1 MLIRNSARM
10 LLAADGTTASAPEA
24 KDTKADTSQPTD
36 NATGTNGGTDAKPTT
51 QPAIQPAAKSFATDA
66 DFQAEVDRILK
77 DRLERAETKA
87 QEKARKAAEAAEA
100 EAAAKNG
107 EWKDLAEKRAA
118 TLGALETE
126 KATLTEQLDAQKDT
140 LARYEK
146 ALTAH
151 VAAQSED
158 VPDGV
163 KTLLGK
169 LDPVEQLEWLAAN
182 RETLLQQKRQGVPAT
197 PGADVSM
204 DETQRETAR
213 KQFARLYNNF

>member
-10 LLAADGTTASAPEA
+10 LLAADGTNGGAPATTPDASQSTE
-24 KDTKADTSQPTD
+24 D
-36 NATGTNGGTDAKPTT
+36 ATGTNGGTDAKPTA
-51 QPAIQPAAKSFATDA
+51 PAKSFATEA

-107 EWKDLAEKRAA
+107 EWKDLAEKRGA
-118 TLGALETE
+118 TLATLESE
-126 KATLTEQLDAQKDT
+126 NATLTEQTDAQKAT
-140 LARYEK
+140 LTRYEK
-146 ALTAH
+146 ALKAH
-151 VAAQSED
+151 VEAQSAD

-163 KTLLGK
+163 KTLLSK

-182 RETLLQQKRQGVPAT
+182 RETLMQQQRQGVPPT
-197 PGADVSM
+197 PDADVSM
-204 DETQRETAR
+204 DETQKEAAR